1 MRAFIASP
9 PNRPGALAEML
20 DAVAQRGI
28 NIGSVGATTWDTGAA
43 VAFVTDDEAGTRAAL
58 DATSVPYR
66 ETGVAVASLEN
77 QPGTLGAAAQ
87 RLGSAGINIEAVFA
101 MGMDGGKV
109 QVGFAV
115 ADAAAAEQ
123 ALA

>member
-43 VAFVTDDEAGTRAAL
+43 VAFITDDEAGTRAAL
-58 DATSVPYR
+58 DSTSVAYR

-77 QPGTLGAAAQ
+77 RPGTLAAAAS
-87 RLGSAGINIEAVFA
+87 RLGKAGINIEAVFP

-115 ADAAAAEQ
+115 ADAAVAEQ
-123 ALA
+123 ALD